1 MNALLMQA
9 AREIARRGGRAL
21 LVGGCVRDAMLGVD
35 SQDIDCEV
43 HGLSQEE
50 LLGALSPLGEIDKS
64 GEAFGVYTL
73 PEAHIDFAL
82 PRRETRTGARHAD
95 FTVTLLPELS
105 PAQAAARRDFT
116 VNAIMRDA
124 LTGELIDPYGG
135 SEDLRRGVL
144 RAVPGGQFEE
154 DPLRVLRGAQFSAR
168 FHLTPDGDT
177 LAAMRRMPLDALS
190 PARVMDELKKALLGA
205 AQPDVFFRVLEAAGA
220 LSPWFVELAPLRNAP
235 QSPKHHP
242 EGDAF
247 EHTMLTLR
255 AAAAMRD
262 GTDDPLAFM
271 LAALTHDLGKPATV
285 RKNERGE
292 WQAAGHELAGIEPL
306 TAMLTRLDA
315 GKQTIAYCRELCRLH
330 MRVHTCYYRQEDE
343 AQTNA
348 VFDECPWPR
357 ALAQLVVCDVYG
369 TGAGIEKK
377 QAEEAFVMARLQRYE
392 EAAAREMPTGDMLM
406 EAGAAPGPGMKA
418 MLARARAH
426 ALSGMD
432 AREAARLALREERG
446 NG

>member
-1 MNALLMQA
+1 MSALLERA
-9 AREIARRGGRAL
+9 EREIARRGGRAL
-21 LVGGCVRDAMLGVD
+21 LVGGCVRDALLGVP

-43 HGLSQEE
+43 HGLSREA
-50 LLGALSPLGEIDKS
+50 LLGALSPLGEIDQS

-95 FTVTLLPELS
+95 FAVTLLPELS

-124 LTGELIDPYGG
+124 LTGEIIDPYGG
-135 SEDLRRGVL
+135 CEDLRRGVL

-154 DPLRVLRGAQFSAR
+154 DPLRVLRGAQFAAR
-168 FHLTPDGDT
+168 FALTPDADT

-190 PARVMDELKKALLGA
+190 PARVMDEMKKALLSADG
-205 AQPDVFFRVLEAAGA
+205 PDVFFRVLEAAGA
-220 LSPWFVELAPLRNAP
+220 LTPWFAELAPLRNAP
-235 QSPKHHP
+235 QNPKHHP

-255 AAAAMRD
+255 AAAKWRD

-292 WQAAGHELAGIEPL
+292 WQAAGHELAGVAPL
-306 TAMLTRLDA
+306 TAMLTRLGV
-315 GKQTIAYCRELCRLH
+315 GKQTIAYCTSLCRLH
-330 MRVHTCYYRQEDE
+330 MRVHTCYYRQESVAE
-343 AQTNA
+343 TNA

-369 TGAGIEKK
+369 TGAGSEKK
-377 QAEEAFVMARLQRYE
+377 QAEEAFVMERLTRYE
-392 EAAAREMPTGDMLM
+392 EAAAREMPTGDMLLA
-406 EAGAAPGPGMKA
+406 AGAAPGPGMKA
-418 MLARARAH
+418 LLARARRY

-432 AREAARLALREERG
+432 AREAARLAAKEERE